1 MTSIRLGHSRAM
13 YTVKFVGLKLNGSNF
28 WKHSW
33 RTKPGG
39 RDGHS
44 WVRHPSSCW
53 VPPQHPPDCP
63 SLIRYPASGPGRGL
77 NAIRSETARVHHA
90 ALVADD
96 VAPTSAWAQ
105 QDHVVTAQTSSSSR
119 ADACS
124 SSTGK
129 AFNLCIIQG
138 WFNVVRVNCECTQS
152 EAPRS
157 PMWECIATATCK

>member
-1 MTSIRLGHSRAM
+1 M
-13 YTVKFVGLKLNGSNF
+13 
-28 WKHSW
+28 
-33 RTKPGG
+33 
-39 RDGHS
+39 
-44 WVRHPSSCW
+44 
-53 VPPQHPPDCP
+53 
-63 SLIRYPASGPGRGL
+63 SGIKRREFITL
-77 NAIRSETARVHHA
+77 LWLLMI
-90 ALVADD
+90 LQ
-96 VAPTSAWAQ
+96 PTSAWAQ

-138 WFNVVRVNCECTQS
+138 WFNVTRVNCECTQS